1 MTDENTAQAPLSNE
15 GAIAPEAPTERRSLS
30 IDEAVAVL
38 KQSRQD
44 QAQPQEKATDEP
56 DAETP
61 EVTEEAED
69 PEVETPED
77 AATDDQPD
85 EEAEAEAEPQE
96 DEDADKD
103 GEDLYQIGDETFTL
117 AELQE
122 WKKGAMRN
130 ADYTRKTQALAKDR
144 EVFAKEREAFDSER
158 QQLHQTVQ
166 QQKAQLQDALATFAI
181 QQPQPPK
188 RQDYATTD
196 EYIQAQE
203 AYQATAQKKQQAQQA
218 YQALQQQQK
227 QEVAQ
232 VEVSKALNYFPEW
245 GTDEGFKAAMEGMT
259 KTVEPLGITA
269 DEVMQAGLSDHRMFR
284 VLNRLVELEGMVG
297 DRDAK
302 RKAAAKQV
310 QKATK
315 RLTPGAKP
323 AENQTQKEARRAR
336 ERLKKTGGVD
346 DAVAL
351 LKARRRKG

>member
-15 GAIAPEAPTERRSLS
+15 GAMAPEAPTERRSLS
-30 IDEAVAVL
+30 IDEAVAAL

-44 QAQPQEKATDEP
+44 QVSPQEKATDEP
-56 DAETP
+56 EAEAP
-61 EVTEEAED
+61 EVTDDADELEAEA
-69 PEVETPED
+69 PED
-77 AATDDQPD
+77 DATDDQAD
-85 EEAEAEAEPQE
+85 DDAGDEAEPEAE
-96 DEDADKD
+96 DTDED

-122 WKKGAMRN
+122 WKQGALRQ

-144 EVFAKEREAFDSER
+144 EVFAQEREAFDSER
-158 QQLHQTVQ
+158 QQLYQADQ
-166 QQKAQLQDALATFAI
+166 QLKAQLQDALATFAI
-181 QQPQPPK
+181 QQPTPPR

-196 EYIQAQE
+196 DYIQAQE
-203 AYQATAQKKQQAQQA
+203 AYQLSTQKKQQAQQA
-218 YQALQQQQK
+218 YQALQQQQR

-245 GTDEGFKAAMEGMT
+245 GTDEGFKTAMEGMT

-269 DEVMQAGLSDHRMFR
+269 EEVMQAGLSDHRMFR

-310 QKATK
+310 TKVSK

-336 ERLKKTGGVD
+336 ERLKKTGGVE
-346 DAVAL
+346 DAVAV

>member
-1 MTDENTAQAPLSNE
+1 MTDENTAPAPLSNE
-15 GAIAPEAPTERRSLS
+15 GAIAPEAPTERRSLT
-30 IDEAVAVL
+30 IDEAVAAL

-56 DAETP
+56 EAETP
-61 EVTEEAED
+61 EVADEAED
-69 PEVETPED
+69 AEAEAPEE

-85 EEAEAEAEPQE
+85 EDAEAEAEPE
-96 DEDADKD
+96 DQDD

-117 AELQE
+117 SELQE
-122 WKKGAMRN
+122 WKQGALRQ

-158 QQLHQTVQ
+158 QQLHQTFQ
-166 QQKAQLQDALATFAI
+166 QQQAQLQDALATFAI
-181 QQPQPPK
+181 QQPQPPR
-188 RQDYATTD
+188 RQDYRTTD
-196 EYIQAQE
+196 DYIAAQE
-203 AYQATAQKKQQAQQA
+203 AYQASSQKKQQAQQA
-218 YQALQQQQK
+218 YQALQEHQRR
-227 QEVAQ
+227 EVAQ

-245 GTDEGFKAAMEGMT
+245 GSDEGFKAAMEGMT

-284 VLNRLVELEGMVG
+284 VLNRLVELESMVG

-310 QKATK
+310 TKATK

-323 AENQTQKEARRAR
+323 AEDQTQKEARRAR
-336 ERLKKTGGVD
+336 ERLKKTGSVD
-346 DAVAL
+346 DAVAI